1 MLNLKSLV
9 LLGTTA
15 VLALSSTLAVAA
27 TTATGT
33 VASEYLFRGI
43 ERSRGPAIQGSLDFE
58 SNAVFGLYGGVWAS
72 NTKSVTAAPS
82 SSSQSEINAS
92 LGFKGDFSEDFGF
105 DLGAIYYYFP
115 QAKEKGSGAG
125 EFDPSYPEL
134 YFGLDLD
141 LLTLKAFYTND
152 FLGTDSQ
159 PGVESGESLYIS
171 AALTLE
177 FSDKLS
183 FVGGFGLNG
192 GDGVKAA
199 YGDEYADYSL
209 RAVIKPNKDFDLSIG
224 VFGTDLKGPLN
235 STPSGAYAPVNGI
248 GASTKSDSAR
258 AVVSLTRRFAL

>member
-1 MLNLKSLV
+1 MLNLKPLV

-72 NTKSVTAAPS
+72 NTRGVNNT
-82 SSSQSEINAS
+82 SSQSEINAS

-105 DLGAIYYYFP
+105 DLGAIYYFFP
-115 QAKEKGSGAG
+115 QAKDKAPAGSAS

-134 YFGLDLD
+134 YFGVDLD

-224 VFGTDLKGPLN
+224 VFGTDLKGPLV
-235 STPSGAYAPVNGI
+235 STPATAYTTPNGI
-248 GASTKSDSAR
+248 TGTKSDSAR

>member
-72 NTKSVTAAPS
+72 NTKSVTAAPT

-105 DLGAIYYYFP
+105 DLGAIYYFFP
-115 QAKEKGSGAG
+115 QAKDKGTGAG
-125 EFDPSYPEL
+125 EFDPSFPEL

-141 LLTLKAFYTND
+141 LLKLKAFYTND
-152 FLGTDSQ
+152 FFGSDSLS
-159 PGVESGESLYIS
+159 GVQSGESLYIN
-171 AALTLE
+171 AALELE
-177 FSDKLS
+177 FSEKLS
-183 FVGGFGLNG
+183 FVGSFGLNG
-192 GDGVKAA
+192 GDGVKAV

-224 VFGTDLKGPLN
+224 VYGTDLKGPLVPAAAYN
-235 STPSGAYAPVNGI
+235 PTPNGI
-248 GASTKSDSAR
+248 AVGSAKSDSAR